1 MNDLVVLITG
11 ASGGIGAATA
21 IRLAKPSPHFKV
33 KAIAIHYNSNRELAE
48 DVLAKV
54 QEANPD
60 VRVQVFQADM
70 AVSQK
75 IQGLHDDV
83 VREFGPINVLF
94 ANAGTTNGKSG
105 PTGSLENVTL
115 ADFEA
120 TWRVNTLAPFQLTQL
135 VVPSMVEKGFGR
147 VIYCSSVA
155 ALTGG
160 VVGPHYASSKSA
172 LHGMIHFLAM
182 KYAKNGVTFNGIAPA
197 LIEDTTMLPQ
207 GSDELRA
214 RIPVGRLGKPEEVA
228 SIVQLMVENG
238 YVSNKVWAVDGGWHP
253 S

>member
-1 MNDLVVLITG
+1 MVLITG
-11 ASGGIGAATA
+11 GSGGIGAATVM
-21 IRLAKPSPHFKV
+21 RLVTPSPHFTV
-33 KAIAIHYNSNRELAE
+33 KAIAIHYNSNQKLAE
-48 DVLAKV
+48 EILAKV
-54 QEANPD
+54 RKANSD
-60 VRVQVFQADM
+60 VQVKIFQADM
-70 AVSQK
+70 ANSEQ
-75 IQGLHDDV
+75 IQRLHYDV
-83 VREFGPINVLF
+83 VKDFGPINVLF
-94 ANAGTTNGKSG
+94 ANAGNTHGKSG
-105 PTGSLENVTL
+105 PTGGLDNVTL

-135 VVPSMVEKGFGR
+135 VMPSMVETGFGR
-147 VIYCSSVA
+147 IIYCSSVA

-182 KYAKNGVTFNGIAPA
+182 KYAKNGITINGVAPA

-214 RIPVGRLGKPEEVA
+214 RVPVGRLGKPEEVA
-228 SIVQLMVENG
+228 SVVQLMVENG
-238 YVSNKVWAVDGGWHP
+238 YVTNKVWTVDGGWHP